1 MRLATPVV
9 GQSEER
15 SACPRSRSGATWS
28 RTARFR
34 AVGSGK
40 PCVARSHRLAVDPDD
55 EHATVPGHQCH
66 FGEVRLERAEQF
78 LGHPDGTGEPVALG
92 AVLDAQ
98 PGLGRSAA
106 CGHGAKLA
114 ARPRD
119 RPAGD
124 RVGSDVLRCGGS
136 GSGLLSPTFAQL
148 SLQQHW

>member
-1 MRLATPVV
+1 MPEVAVRGHLVADGPLQ
-9 GQSEER
+9 GCGLREALR
-15 SACPRSRSGATWS
+15 
-28 RTARFR
+28 R
-34 AVGSGK
+34 AV
-40 PCVARSHRLAVDPDD
+40 PDRLAVDPDD